1 MSDEQLLKYFM
12 DQTNKRLDVVD
23 EKLDRI
29 LQFKWTLIGAS
40 TVISII
46 ASTLIAIIYQGG

>member
-1 MSDEQLLKYFM
+1 MSNEDLVRYFM
-12 DQTNKRLDVVD
+12 DQTNKRLDVMD
-23 EKLDRI
+23 QKLDRI